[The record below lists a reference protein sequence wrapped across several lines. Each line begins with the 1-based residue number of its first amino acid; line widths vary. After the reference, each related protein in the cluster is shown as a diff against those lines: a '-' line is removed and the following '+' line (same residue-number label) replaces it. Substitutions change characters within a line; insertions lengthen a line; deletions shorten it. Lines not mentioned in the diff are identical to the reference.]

1 MSTAAIAKSEH
12 ETVKVIYYVIM
23 IVIASEE
30 NPGPH
35 ERNANTTL
43 AMHKYPC
50 RQDTHKH
57 THIRSQTHAIH
68 LIGLCSVQIFSVMSN
83 FCVLLAT

>member
-30 NPGPH
+30 IQDH
-35 ERNANTTL
+35 MNATRTQLWLCTNIHADRTHTNTHTF
-43 AMHKYPC
+43 A
-50 RQDTHKH
+50 HKH
-57 THIRSQTHAIH
+57 MPFI
-68 LIGLCSVQIFSVMSN
+68 
-83 FCVLLAT
+83 